1 MISMNRDHEPPR
13 LVVVHNY
20 REFGA
25 SAVAFATN
33 AGASSRIPIGVLVSP
48 SERGQ
53 FPMTIGATFPR
64 RSWDPNLYA
73 FPIMAEFAMTQWQE
87 NLRFADPPTD
97 QKAIA
102 AEIVKLIEKAKLRDE
117 RAAEILEQSED
128 PSVYWAAA
136 LMITA
141 GTHPFTWTL
150 MATATLIGRLVCMH
164 FKLKFNRAR
173 PVQLYPALMPPVPTP
188 PHPAYPNA
196 HAMQSALITSCL
208 KLANPVFAEP
218 DGGMLDQLAHRI
230 AENREVAGLHY
241 PSDTKASFDATPAV
255 IELLRQ
261 GRLFNK
267 LVDDAKAEWPETRS
281 VPM

>member
-136 LMITA
+136 VMITA
-141 GTHPFTWTL
+141 GTHPFTLDTDGNRDTDR
-150 MATATLIGRLVCMH
+150 AARLHALQAEVQP
-164 FKLKFNRAR
+164 R
-173 PVQLYPALMPPVPTP
+173 PPGPALPG
-188 PHPAYPNA
+188 PHAARA
-196 HAMQSALITSCL
+196 HTAAPGIPECPCYAIGTDHELLEACESGFRRTGRRHARSTC
-208 KLANPVFAEP
+208 
-218 DGGMLDQLAHRI
+218 
-230 AENREVAGLHY
+230 
-241 PSDTKASFDATPAV
+241 PSDCREPRGGRAPLSFGY
-255 IELLRQ
+255 EGQL
-261 GRLFNK
+261 
-267 LVDDAKAEWPETRS
+267 
-281 VPM
+281 